1 MPLEL
6 LSKLQALPQ
15 TFPIEG
21 AIRLDVEEGIP
32 VFRASSIVQG
42 RIVELL
48 DKQQSALMTREE
60 DEELDLYEAIDDYLS
75 LVNRTVRNA
84 LLTETERAV

>member
-6 LSKLQALPQ
+6 LSKLQALPH

-21 AIRLDVEEGIP
+21 AIRLEVEEGIP
-32 VFRASSIVQG
+32 VFRASSVVQE
-42 RIVELL
+42 RIAELL
-48 DKQQSALMTREE
+48 GKQQSAVMTREE

-75 LVNRTVRNA
+75 LVNRTVRST
-84 LLTETERAV
+84 LLTEI